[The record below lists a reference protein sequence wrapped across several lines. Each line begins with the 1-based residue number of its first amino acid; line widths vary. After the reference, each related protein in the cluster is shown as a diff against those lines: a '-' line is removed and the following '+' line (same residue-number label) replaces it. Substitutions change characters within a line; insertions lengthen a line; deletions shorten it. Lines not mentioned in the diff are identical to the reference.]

1 MSTAATQTATQATAT
16 ETSTPVKTG
25 TNLRQR
31 ILALLAALPDG
42 QYLTIQQIQEKLN
55 PELAT
60 KNPEEVKRYKNVVQS
75 TVSQMGRDGKVE
87 KVTTQKRMPGYAVK
101 KVVPTA

>member
-1 MSTAATQTATQATAT
+1 MSNTATQTATQTTAT
-16 ETSTPVKTG
+16 EPTAKVS

-31 ILALLAALPDG
+31 ILTLLAALPEG
-42 QYLTIQQIQEKLN
+42 QYLTIQQIQEKLS
-55 PELAT
+55 PESVT
-60 KNPEEVKRYKNVVQS
+60 KTPEEVKRYKNVVQS

-101 KVVPTA
+101 KTVPAA